1 MGPYD
6 SLDPELIEAQI
17 RLAQGAGIDGFITS
31 WWGPGEREDK
41 GFAMLLEEAE
51 ELGFRAS
58 IYFESVR
65 PSDRPVLTALDV
77 AMELEYVLETY
88 GGSEAFLR
96 LWGKPVVFVYNAE
109 AHGRDPGFW
118 GGWRLSRSRCSRTRC

>member
-41 GFAMLLEEAE
+41 GFAML
-51 ELGFRAS
+51 
-58 IYFESVR
+58 
-65 PSDRPVLTALDV
+65 
-77 AMELEYVLETY
+77 LEYVLETY